1 MLRSN
6 LLFIHV
12 MSAMGIFLSLGIEG
26 VALAQLRR
34 ASDRAAA
41 KAALGSFGVGQ
52 RVAGPSMLL
61 LLISGLYLAKAYW
74 QGKGAWIGL
83 GLLGLV
89 VAGAL
94 GGAMTGRGTRRL
106 RKALETGSEIAA
118 VGKVDG
124 KLRTSYALRLALF
137 ALVVY
142 LMTVKPG

>member
-12 MSAMGIFLSLGIEG
+12 ISAMGIFLALGIEG
-26 VALAQLRR
+26 IALAQLRR
-34 ASDRAAA
+34 ATDGAAVRAA
-41 KAALGSFGVGQ
+41 LVSFSAVQ

-74 QGKGAWIGL
+74 QWKGAWMGL
-83 GLLGLV
+83 GFLGLV
-89 VAGAL
+89 AVGAI
-94 GGAMTGRGTRRL
+94 GGVLTGRNMRRL
-106 RKALETGSEIAA
+106 RKALETGGEIAA
-118 VGKVDG
+118 AGIAHG
-124 KLRTSYALRLALF
+124 IFRMSYALRLVLL